1 MSTCAVNALKIAE
14 ARAIII
20 LNWGSLS
27 PSLMGSHPW
36 LGDRLRFENRPSRQF
51 YWVRMH
57 ECSDIKWNKQCFGI
71 TEGRQHHLR
80 NLSELLCRH

>member
-20 LNWGSLS
+20 LSWGSLS

-36 LGDRLRFENRPSRQF
+36 LGDRLRFENRPSLQL
-51 YWVRMH
+51 YLGTYALVI
-57 ECSDIKWNKQCFGI
+57 SSGI
-71 TEGRQHHLR
+71 ST
-80 NLSELLCRH
+80 LLK